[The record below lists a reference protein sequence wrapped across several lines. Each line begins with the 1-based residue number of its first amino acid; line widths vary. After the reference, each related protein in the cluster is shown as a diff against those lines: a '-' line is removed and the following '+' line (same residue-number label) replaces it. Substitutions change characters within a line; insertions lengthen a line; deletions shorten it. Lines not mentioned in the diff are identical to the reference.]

1 MSEINQFGWIAFYE
15 EFADILLTYKEKRQE
30 LINKIKQIYA
40 NTGIKMPT
48 LERNEDGSNELVDID
63 PFTVFGLFNKQI
75 SDENRIKIISSIK
88 SLFSVKADIPD
99 GFNGIPVLNN
109 MSATFYYFIF
119 SKRAEDKRK

>member
-63 PFTVFGLFNKQI
+63 PFTVFGIVK
-75 SDENRIKIISSIK
+75 K
-88 SLFSVKADIPD
+88 SAVEKHP
-99 GFNGIPVLNN
+99 
-109 MSATFYYFIF
+109 
-119 SKRAEDKRK
+119 K